1 MIGRLRGRIIEQQ
14 PPHLVLDVHGVGY
27 EIEAPLSTIFQLDDR
42 KDEVDLHIHMVVRED
57 AQLLYG
63 FATQAE
69 KKLFRELIKVSRFGP
84 KMALTILSGCSVA
97 EFSSTV
103 AAGDAARLS
112 GLPGI
117 GKKTAERLIV
127 EMRDRLGQGDASLPE
142 LGPSALPADDAV
154 AEAQHALT
162 ALGYKPVEAVKLLKD
177 LDNSLSSE
185 ELIRQ
190 ALRRAVK

>member
-1 MIGRLRGRIIEQQ
+1 MIGRLRGRIIERQ
-14 PPHLVLDVHGVGY
+14 PPHLVLDVNGVGY
-27 EIEAPLSTIFQLDDR
+27 ELEAPLSTFFGLDGR
-42 KDEVDLHIHMVVRED
+42 KDEVDLHVHMVVRED

-84 KMALTILSGCSVA
+84 KMALTILSGCSVS

-127 EMRDRLGQGDASLPE
+127 EMRDRLGRSEAGLPE
-142 LGPSALPADDAV
+142 LGAASAAADDPV
-154 AEAQHALT
+154 SEAQHALT
-162 ALGYKPVEAVKLLKD
+162 ALGYKPAEASKLLKD
-177 LDNSLSSE
+177 LDNNLPSE